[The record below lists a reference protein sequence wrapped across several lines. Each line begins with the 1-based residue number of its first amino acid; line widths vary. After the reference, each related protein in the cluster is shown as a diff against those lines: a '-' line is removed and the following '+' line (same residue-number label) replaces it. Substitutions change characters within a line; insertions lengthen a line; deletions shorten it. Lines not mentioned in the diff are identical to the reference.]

1 MTHTPSTTEKL
12 RAHVY
17 QDRRTRLW
25 YIEVDDPLASLP
37 STWSAIERSHPEAM
51 QRAYVMLRDL
61 DQQLMD
67 DVHASRASRREA
79 KTAAHCVNCHS
90 EVEPGTAHR
99 RVQGDIRCITFD
111 REALAPHLAELTYIP
126 EGTA

>member
-1 MTHTPSTTEKL
+1 ML

-25 YIEVDDPLASLP
+25 YIEVDDPIASVP

-67 DVHASRASRREA
+67 DVHASRASRREP
-79 KTAAHCVNCHS
+79 KTVTRCVACRG
-90 EVEPGTAHR
+90 EVEDGTAHYSPHR
-99 RVQGDIRCITFD
+99 RLTCLVFD
-111 REALAPHLAELTYIP
+111 REALSPDLRANTYTT
-126 EGTA
+126 EATA